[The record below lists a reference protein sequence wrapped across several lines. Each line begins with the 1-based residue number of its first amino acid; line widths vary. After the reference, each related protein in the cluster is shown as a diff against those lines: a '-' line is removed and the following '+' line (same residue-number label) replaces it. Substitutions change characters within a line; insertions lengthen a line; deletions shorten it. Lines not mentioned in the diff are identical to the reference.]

1 MANKSAE
8 IRTLWVKLEPVELI
22 LTHPQD
28 RTSLRKITLATH

>member
-1 MANKSAE
+1 MVNKSTK

-28 RTSLRKITLATH
+28 KILLRTITLVMH